1 LARGHPREEL
11 RHVRVD
17 QIRLVGEEPA
27 RRRVDAAA
35 TPSRRRRRTKDA
47 DADERLKPWI
57 DLEESTRSM
66 GSNVGIDAMP
76 FAIRSQCKGLNVD
89 ETVGRFVWK
98 PKITRRPVCARAS
111 YEFRRVETPF
121 ASKIAA

>member
-1 LARGHPREEL
+1 MARGHPREEL

-98 PKITRRPVCARAS
+98 PKITRRPVCACV
-111 YEFRRVETPF
+111 EFNQ
-121 ASKIAA
+121 

>member
-1 LARGHPREEL
+1 M
-11 RHVRVD
+11 
-17 QIRLVGEEPA
+17 
-27 RRRVDAAA
+27 
-35 TPSRRRRRTKDA
+35 
-47 DADERLKPWI
+47 KPWI

-76 FAIRSQCKGLNVD
+76 FAMRIQCHGLNVD
-89 ETVGRFVWK
+89 ETVGKFVWK
-98 PKITRRPVCARAS
+98 PKITSLPVCARAS

>member
-1 LARGHPREEL
+1 
-11 RHVRVD
+11 
-17 QIRLVGEEPA
+17 
-27 RRRVDAAA
+27 
-35 TPSRRRRRTKDA
+35 
-47 DADERLKPWI
+47 
-57 DLEESTRSM
+57 M

-111 YEFRRVETPF
+111 YDRRNVATCVEIKILRRVLNLRVILHAIDATSARP
-121 ASKIAA
+121 SQNGHVIAEK